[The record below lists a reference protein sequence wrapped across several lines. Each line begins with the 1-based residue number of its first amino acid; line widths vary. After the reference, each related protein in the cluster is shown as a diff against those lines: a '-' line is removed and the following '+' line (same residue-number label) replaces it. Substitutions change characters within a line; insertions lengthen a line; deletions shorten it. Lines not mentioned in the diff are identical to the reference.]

1 MKYVVTINGKK
12 YDVEVEKV
20 NAYRPLTVEEV
31 QSGNIQRTAPV
42 AAPAP
47 APAPT
52 PAPAAAPA
60 PAPAPAPAAASGGAN
75 TVVSPMPGNILDV
88 RTAVGSSVKAG
99 QVLIIL
105 EAMKMENEIVAPS
118 DGVVESIAVKQG
130 DVVET
135 DQTLVVLK

>member
-1 MKYVVTINGKK
+1 MKYVVTINGKR

-20 NAYRPLTVEEV
+20 NSYRPLTVEEV

-47 APAPT
+47 APAP
-52 PAPAAAPA
+52 
-60 PAPAPAPAAASGGAN
+60 APAAASGGGS
-75 TVVSPMPGNILDV
+75 TVTSPMPGNILDV

-105 EAMKMENEIVAPS
+105 EAMKMENEIVAPV
-118 DGVVESIAVKQG
+118 DGVVESIVVKQG

-135 DQTLVVLK
+135 DQTLIVLK

>member
-47 APAPT
+47 AAAPVPT
-52 PAPAAAPA
+52 PA